1 MTEIEDRCYSAFNH
15 DRQEEGLTL
24 LKQVKQPHTV
34 KGEYSFTLLHCAAH
48 WGWLDTVKLLIT
60 EYNCD
65 PNQVDSRGLTPLHV
79 ASSSG
84 HLDVLQYLIDD
95 QKCDP
100 LQKDDDGE
108 TSVDRA
114 CIFGKQEVVEYLTGT
129 SCKYIFLCACISL

>member
-1 MTEIEDRCYSAFNH
+1 MTEIEDRCFSAFNH

-34 KGEYSFTLLHCAAH
+34 KGIYSFTLLHCAAY

-60 EYNCD
+60 KYNCD

-79 ASSSG
+79 ASSCG

-100 LQKDDDGE
+100 LQKDNDGE

-114 CIFGKQEVVEYLTGT
+114 RIFGKQEVVEYLTGT
-129 SCKYIFLCACISL
+129 SCKYIFLCASISL